1 MSKMQCS
8 PFHLL
13 KTLNNLSMKSIITG
27 AVALFAL
34 PLSVSAG
41 QILPNLYAREY
52 CDARSMGMSAHD
64 SRVYAVDRAYISS
77 GNPQTVTL
85 SDGTTATTDVIAAV
99 KTAARRC
106 PQYFK

>member
-1 MSKMQCS
+1 
-8 PFHLL
+8 
-13 KTLNNLSMKSIITG
+13 
-27 AVALFAL
+27 
-34 PLSVSAG
+34 
-41 QILPNLYAREY
+41 
-52 CDARSMGMSAHD
+52 MGMSAHD